1 MKKFFTL
8 LFVFLAVLSASA
20 ADYEVEAANIAAFN
34 ATEDGKVVKL
44 TLTNAQVNV
53 NNYGTY
59 YVKDATGATAI
70 KGVNLTSSTKLNGY
84 IVGTKGTEDVD
95 YINDPSQGY
104 EYSLT
109 VSDASLSSFEATA
122 TNLIST
128 VMTIPEACAQA
139 NYGRLVTL
147 YDVAIE
153 PVGDGN
159 NKQLTDAQG
168 KTMRARDVFGV
179 YADGYTWPDKASKI
193 TGIVLYYMT
202 GWFLIPISAD
212 AIVAAGAESVAEF
225 DFENNNMNMPYST
238 GAASAAA
245 ELQNAGDLAGKEI
258 KINDVTATFV
268 NSPTMAT
275 KMAKIGAA
283 KGQLQAVAGGQI
295 RFTAAMGRA
304 ITKIVIIPLSKA
316 TNKWAVDNNIGE
328 LSADFLTW
336 IGNASSVRF
345 TATGSLF
352 LTKIVVTTTDKDAN
366 TTEAVYDTYTSEVN
380 SIAEFKALA
389 DNTLTKLNLTDAAIT
404 VRSINEQAFYVQD
417 ATGGAHFYCA
427 NLDLKVNDILNGYVY
442 VKKSNQLRGT
452 RIAMTEATNADNLT
466 ITHNGEVTPVDAT
479 VEQASAFTEI
489 TAEKYYDS
497 ELMNKLIKLTG
508 VKVKGTA
515 ETEAIITDVNDA
527 TKTIS
532 ISNSKTN
539 EFPYVIKN
547 ALTDIDYANA
557 TVIGIVCHS
566 QTTSNPKTQY
576 NAIMP
581 ISIIDNGGAGIY
593 NINAAD
599 VKNSIYNL
607 QGIRLNSLQKGLNI
621 VNGKKVVIK

>member
-1 MKKFFTL
+1 M
-8 LFVFLAVLSASA
+8 
-20 ADYEVEAANIAAFN
+20 
-34 ATEDGKVVKL
+34 
-44 TLTNAQVNV
+44 
-53 NNYGTY
+53 
-59 YVKDATGATAI
+59 
-70 KGVNLTSSTKLNGY
+70 
-84 IVGTKGTEDVD
+84 
-95 YINDPSQGY
+95 
-104 EYSLT
+104 
-109 VSDASLSSFEATA
+109 VSFS
-122 TNLIST
+122 
-128 VMTIPEACAQA
+128 
-139 NYGRLVTL
+139 
-147 YDVAIE
+147 
-153 PVGDGN
+153 
-159 NKQLTDAQG
+159 
-168 KTMRARDVFGV
+168 
-179 YADGYTWPDKASKI
+179 
-193 TGIVLYYMT
+193 
-202 GWFLIPISAD
+202 
-212 AIVAAGAESVAEF
+212 
-225 DFENNNMNMPYST
+225 
-238 GAASAAA
+238 
-245 ELQNAGDLAGKEI
+245 
-258 KINDVTATFV
+258 
-268 NSPTMAT
+268 
-275 KMAKIGAA
+275 
-283 KGQLQAVAGGQI
+283 
-295 RFTAAMGRA
+295 
-304 ITKIVIIPLSKA
+304 
-316 TNKWAVDNNIGE
+316 
-328 LSADFLTW
+328 
-336 IGNASSVRF
+336 
-345 TATGSLF
+345 
-352 LTKIVVTTTDKDAN
+352 
-366 TTEAVYDTYTSEVN
+366 
-380 SIAEFKALA
+380 
-389 DNTLTKLNLTDAAIT
+389 
-404 VRSINEQAFYVQD
+404 
-417 ATGGAHFYCA
+417 
-427 NLDLKVNDILNGYVY
+427 LKVNDILNGYVY

-539 EFPYVIKN
+539 ELPYVIKN